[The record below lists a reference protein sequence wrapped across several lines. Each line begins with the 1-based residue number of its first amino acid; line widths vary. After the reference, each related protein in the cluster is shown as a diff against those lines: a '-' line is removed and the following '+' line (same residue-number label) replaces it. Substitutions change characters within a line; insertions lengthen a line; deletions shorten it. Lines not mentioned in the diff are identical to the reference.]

1 MFFMYKM
8 NHFKEPDKAKIIAF
22 MQEHSFA
29 VVTGFDGVFPVASH
43 LPLAVTEDGD
53 HLYFTGHMMRKT
65 DHQLAFEKNENV
77 LVIFHSPQAYVSAG
91 WYEDPGQ
98 GSTVNYMAVHAKGK
112 IAFMDEHG
120 TMEELKKIT
129 DKHIG
134 TESPASFQNIP
145 GEYKAAMVK
154 AIRGFT
160 IKVTDLQH
168 VFKLSQNRNK
178 SEQENI
184 IAQLQKRLEP
194 GSEFIAQQMKKR
206 I

>member
-1 MFFMYKM
+1 MYKM
-8 NHFKEPDKAKIIAF
+8 DHYKEPVKAKIISF
-22 MQEHSFA
+22 MKEHSFA
-29 VVTGFDGVFPVASH
+29 VVTGFDRIFPVATH
-43 LPLAVTEDGD
+43 LPLEVTEDGD

-65 DHQLAFEKNENV
+65 DHQLAFEKYENV
-77 LVIFHSPQAYVSAG
+77 LVIFHSPHAYVSAG

-112 IAFMDEHG
+112 ISFMDEQG

-184 IAQLQKRLEP
+184 IEQLQKRQEP
-194 GSEFIAQQMKKR
+194 GSDFIAQEMKKR